1 MLAEGERQ
9 AQAAG
14 ATNLRWL
21 CLPAEEV
28 SPALG
33 SFRLVTI
40 GSAFH
45 WMQRDDVLRR
55 CDAIVEPGG
64 GIAIMGTE
72 SSWSSDEPLALAV
85 RGVVQRW
92 LGEERRTLGGSFP
105 SAQER
110 HEAVLARS
118 PFSAMDV
125 SAVRWERPVD
135 MDTIVGELYSTSFA
149 NKALLGERAAA
160 FEADV
165 RQALLALEPSGR
177 FVQRLRTECI
187 VAMRP

>member
-9 AQAAG
+9 AQSAG
-14 ATNLRWL
+14 ATNVRWL
-21 CLPAEEV
+21 CLPTEEI

-45 WMQRDDVLRR
+45 WMQRDEVLRR
-55 CDAIVEPGG
+55 CAAIVAPEGG
-64 GIAIMGTE
+64 VAILGTE
-72 SSWSSDEPLALAV
+72 SIWSSDEPLALTV
-85 RGVVQRW
+85 RDVVQRW

-110 HEAVLARS
+110 HEVVLARS
-118 PFSAMDV
+118 AFADVDV
-125 SAVRWERPVD
+125 SDLRWERPVD
-135 MDTIVGELYSTSFA
+135 VDTIVGELYSTSFA
-149 NKALLGERAAA
+149 NRALLGERAPA
-160 FEADV
+160 FENDL
-165 RQALLALEPSGR
+165 RRSLLALEPSGR

-187 VAMRP
+187 IARRA